1 MKPFKQLTVA
11 TLCAAAVA
19 LGSNA
24 LCAYEQGTYF
34 IYDLVEKIDA
44 STVAKRLPV
53 QASLLVAAK
62 NDAGKDTTTTI
73 TNTAEKKSEF
83 EIDFSSIKTSTGSTF
98 KSAITIEIDDGSA
111 VKMTD
116 DTSTFDF
123 NTTQTSTFGEY

>member
-1 MKPFKQLTVA
+1 MKSFKQLTVA

-19 LGSNA
+19 LGGNA

-34 IYDLVEKIDA
+34 IYDLVEKIDT

-53 QASLLVAAK
+53 QASLLVAAEK
-62 NDAGKDTTTTI
+62 DAKIDTTTV
-73 TNTAEKKSEF
+73 TAEKKSEF
-83 EIDFSSIKTSTGSTF
+83 EIDFSSVKTSTSNTF

-111 VKMTD
+111 VKMTG

-123 NTTQTSTFGEY
+123 NTTETSTFGEY